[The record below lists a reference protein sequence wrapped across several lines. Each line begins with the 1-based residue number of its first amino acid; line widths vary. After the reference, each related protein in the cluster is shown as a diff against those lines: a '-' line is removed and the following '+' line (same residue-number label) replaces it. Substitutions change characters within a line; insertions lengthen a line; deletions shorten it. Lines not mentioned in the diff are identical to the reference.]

1 LADRWRTRKK
11 VNFSDT
17 SPKVDGRQVL
27 LRNFDANF
35 ARDPRLFVI
44 GEDVGRLGLEWYY
57 TGQQRLEANPYRQ
70 ASRPYM
76 LFGALVEKRFGHAR
90 LFVNGENLG
99 NVKQTN
105 WDPLLRPT
113 RGIDGRGT
121 VDAWAPLDGR
131 NINGGVRV
139 PF

>member
-1 LADRWRTRKK
+1 MWLGGVTDAVDWICRYPLADYSLGGSSCQRPACTRFITRRSRSARWLRERKWRTSTFR
-11 VNFSDT
+11 
-17 SPKVDGRQVL
+17 
-27 LRNFDANF
+27 
-35 ARDPRLFVI
+35 
-44 GEDVGRLGLEWYY
+44 Y
-57 TGQQRLEANPYRQ
+57 
-70 ASRPYM
+70 
-76 LFGALVEKRFGHAR
+76 
-90 LFVNGENLG
+90 GENLG

-139 PF
+139 QF